1 MSLNRLRDKVGA
13 INAKNGFHKK
23 EFNLG
28 EKLMLITSELA
39 ECLEADRVG
48 RHSDEFEY
56 TKRFLELVE
65 STNKDLLSYEEMQTR
80 KQEIFKKLFKEYIK
94 EGVEAELVDALIRIF
109 DTAYLMNINLDGL
122 FDLITYNNSLRDY
135 KHGKN
140 Y

>member
-56 TKRFLELVE
+56 TKRFLEL
-65 STNKDLLSYEEMQTR
+65 
-80 KQEIFKKLFKEYIK
+80 
-94 EGVEAELVDALIRIF
+94 AELVDALIRIF